1 MTLSFLQYKTIE
13 KDFFNSSMFDTKIYF
28 VKRKEID
35 R

>member
-13 KDFFNSSMFDTKIYF
+13 KDFFNSSMFDTKIYL

>member
-13 KDFFNSSMFDTKIYF
+13 KDFFNNSMFDTKIYLA
-28 VKRKEID
+28 KQMEIN